1 MKHAYPAILLG
12 LLLGLSCSTLQAAPR
27 SEILTLNYRTADELL
42 PLLQSVLGD
51 TGRVSA
57 YRNQLVV
64 SAEPEQLDELRE
76 LLQQLDTPPRRLL
89 ISVDSQQG
97 SHSRQDGY
105 RVDGSLSA
113 GNVEIIAGRGEHHG
127 QDRLRIFRRSSGSN
141 DGSLQQVQ
149 ATEGYPAQIMAGQ
162 NLPITYRGRDAYG
175 YPRHY
180 QEYREVSRGFE
191 VIASVQGEQV
201 VLSIRSQQDRL
212 GRQPGVIDTQYADT
226 RLSGRL
232 GEWIE
237 LGGIEE
243 SRTLEHS
250 EILSRQ
256 TGTQHQGQTLRIK
269 VELLE

>member
-1 MKHAYPAILLG
+1 MNPYRTALLLLG
-12 LLLGLSCSTLQAAPR
+12 LLCTLAAQAAPR
-27 SEILTLNYRTADELL
+27 SEILTLDYRTADELL
-42 PLLQSVLGD
+42 PLVQNVLGGE
-51 TGRVSA
+51 GRVSA

-64 SAEPEQLDELRE
+64 TAEPARLDELRE

-97 SHSRQDGY
+97 SHSRQDGH
-105 RVDGSLSA
+105 RVDGSVSA
-113 GNVEIIAGRGEHHG
+113 GNVEIIAGRGERHG
-127 QDRLRIFRRSSGSN
+127 QDQLRILRQRSSAH

-149 ATEGYPAQIMAGQ
+149 ASEGYPAQIRVGQ
-162 NLPITYRGRDAYG
+162 SLPITYQGRDAYG

-180 QEYREVSRGFE
+180 QEYREVTRGFE
-191 VIASVQGEQV
+191 VVASVQGEQV
-201 VLSIRSQQDRL
+201 VLSIRSQQERL
-212 GRQPGVIDTQYADT
+212 GRQPGVIDTQHADT
-226 RLSGRL
+226 RLRGRL

-243 SRTLEHS
+243 SRSLERS
-250 EILSRQ
+250 GILSRQ